1 MTTFANKGIV
11 PARRRGPVEPGP
23 TAGAQLHH
31 LLPLHAHSGAIA
43 LTAQRHRLVIAVG
56 APTMPSAPKEHLRA
70 PTVGAAMGA
79 GTGFRMNAKPLQRRL
94 LTATSGR
101 IVRRVLQEDRT
112 VGGVLQ
118 TNRVHQVLLL
128 DRMSGYAPANGS
140 SIPLTALMKPQRPL
154 RNSLEA
160 QNPLPISIKHSNVK
174 KKGLECL

>member
-43 LTAQRHRLVIAVG
+43 LTARRHRLVIAVG

-70 PTVGAAMGA
+70 PTAGAAMGA

-140 SIPLTALMKPQRPL
+140 SIPLTALMKSQ
-154 RNSLEA
+154 SLCETHWRRKIPCRSQLNIA
-160 QNPLPISIKHSNVK
+160 T
-174 KKGLECL
+174 